1 MIKMKKISYLIFIIF
16 ILIAFIVLI
25 PSVEAKEIDISNLE
39 SYKEIE
45 VNEGD
50 KIIYDGNKRDD
61 VFSISII
68 NYSFNDDELGNY
80 FNSKSIESKTY
91 IFSIPSFYQL
101 PDNDIQIPDG
111 KRMKITLSTSNN
123 CEINKFISINYSLV
137 DDIKKNVIYN
147 NIFDAVNDNVESY
160 YEGET
165 DILLKDIKRDGYK
178 FLGWYTTSDYK
189 EDSRITIIDKDAPE
203 TLELYAKWEKIE
215 YQVKK
220 DNIEENPNTYTTTY
234 VIAGIFI
241 ILMLSTV
248 AVYVYGKKNNI

>member
-1 MIKMKKISYLIFIIF
+1 MRKISYLIVM
-16 ILIAFIVLI
+16 LVAFIVLI
-25 PSVEAKEIDISNLE
+25 PRVDAKEIDISNLE

-91 IFSIPSFYQL
+91 TFSIPSFYQL
-101 PDNDIQIPDG
+101 PDNDIQVPDG

-215 YQVKK
+215 SQVKK

>member
-1 MIKMKKISYLIFIIF
+1 MKKISYLIF

-91 IFSIPSFYQL
+91 TFSIPSFYQL
-101 PDNDIQIPDG
+101 PDNDIQVPDG

-215 YQVKK
+215 SQVKK

-248 AVYVYGKKNNI
+248 IVYVYGKKNNI

>member
-1 MIKMKKISYLIFIIF
+1 MRKISYLIF

-25 PSVEAKEIDISNLE
+25 PRVDAKEIDISNLE
-39 SYKEIE
+39 FNKEIE
-45 VNEGD
+45 VEAGD

-68 NYSFNDDELGNY
+68 NYSFRNDELGNY
-80 FNSKSIESKTY
+80 FNSKSIESKMYT
-91 IFSIPSFYQL
+91 FSIPSFYQL

-111 KRMKITLSTSNN
+111 KKIKITLSTFNN
-123 CEINKFISINYSLV
+123 CEINKFISINYSLI
-137 DDIKKNVIYN
+137 DDNKKNVIYN
-147 NIFDAVNDNVESY
+147 NTFNAVNDNIESY

-165 DILLKDIKRDGYK
+165 DILLKDIKREGYK

-203 TLELYAKWEKIE
+203 TLELYAKWEKVE
-215 YQVKK
+215 SQVKK

>member
-1 MIKMKKISYLIFIIF
+1 MKKISYLIF

-25 PSVEAKEIDISNLE
+25 PKVDAKEIDISNLE
-39 SYKEIE
+39 FAKEIE
-45 VNEGD
+45 VEAGD
-50 KIIYDGNKRDD
+50 KIIYDSNKRDD
-61 VFSISII
+61 RFGIEFIQ
-68 NYSFNDDELGNY
+68 YSLYDEVGNY
-80 FNSKSIESKTY
+80 FNSKSIKSKTY
-91 IFSIPSFYQL
+91 TFSIPSFYQL
-101 PDNDIQIPDG
+101 PDNDIQIPAG
-111 KRMKITLSTSNN
+111 KKVKITLDTWNL
-123 CEINKFISINYSLV
+123 CGRYTCIGVNYSLI
-137 DDIKKNVIYN
+137 DDNKKNVIYN
-147 NIFDAVNDNVESY
+147 NTFDAVNDNIESY

-165 DILLKDIKRDGYK
+165 DILLKDIKREGYK

-203 TLELYAKWEKIE
+203 TLELYAKWEKVE
-215 YQVKK
+215 SQVMK

>member
-1 MIKMKKISYLIFIIF
+1 MRKISYLIF

-91 IFSIPSFYQL
+91 TFSIPSFYQL
-101 PDNDIQIPDG
+101 TDNYIQIPDG

-147 NIFDAVNDNVESY
+147 NTFDAVNDNVESY

-203 TLELYAKWEKIE
+203 TLELYAKWEKVE
-215 YQVKK
+215 SQVKK

-248 AVYVYGKKNNI
+248 IVYVYGKKNNI

>member
-1 MIKMKKISYLIFIIF
+1 MKKISYLIFIIF

-91 IFSIPSFYQL
+91 TFSIPSFYQL

-111 KRMKITLSTSNN
+111 ERMKITLSTSNN

>member
-1 MIKMKKISYLIFIIF
+1 MRKISYLIF

-25 PSVEAKEIDISNLE
+25 PRVDAKEIDISNLE

-147 NIFDAVNDNVESY
+147 NTFDVVNDNVESY

-215 YQVKK
+215 SQVKK

-248 AVYVYGKKNNI
+248 IVYVYGKKNNI

>member
-1 MIKMKKISYLIFIIF
+1 MRKISYLIF
-16 ILIAFIVLI
+16 ILIAFIVLT
-25 PSVEAKEIDISNLE
+25 PRVDAKEIDISNLE
-39 SYKEIE
+39 FAKEIE
-45 VNEGD
+45 VEAGD

-61 VFSISII
+61 RFGIEFIQ
-68 NYSFNDDELGNY
+68 YSLYDEVGNY
-80 FNSKSIESKTY
+80 FNSKSIKSKTY
-91 IFSIPSFYQL
+91 TFSIPSFYQL

-111 KRMKITLSTSNN
+111 KKIKITLSTFNN
-123 CEINKFISINYSLV
+123 CEINKFISINYSLI
-137 DDIKKNVIYN
+137 DDNKKNVIYN
-147 NIFDAVNDNVESY
+147 NTFDAVNDNIESY

-165 DILLKDIKRDGYK
+165 DILLKDIKREGYK

-189 EDSRITIIDKDAPE
+189 EDSRITMIGKNAPE

-215 YQVKK
+215 SQVKK

-248 AVYVYGKKNNI
+248 IVYVYGKKNNI

>member
-1 MIKMKKISYLIFIIF
+1 MKKISYLIF

-25 PSVEAKEIDISNLE
+25 PKVDAKEIDISNLE
-39 SYKEIE
+39 FAKEIE
-45 VNEGD
+45 VEAGD
-50 KIIYDGNKRDD
+50 KIIYDSNKRDD
-61 VFSISII
+61 RFGIEFIQ
-68 NYSFNDDELGNY
+68 YSLYDEVGNY
-80 FNSKSIESKTY
+80 FNSKSIKSKTY
-91 IFSIPSFYQL
+91 TFSIPSFYQL
-101 PDNDIQIPDG
+101 PDNDIQIPAG
-111 KRMKITLSTSNN
+111 KKVKITLDTWNL
-123 CEINKFISINYSLV
+123 CGRYTCIGVNYSLI
-137 DDIKKNVIYN
+137 DDNKKNVIYN
-147 NIFDAVNDNVESY
+147 NTFDAVNDNIESY

-165 DILLKDIKRDGYK
+165 DILLKDIKREGYK

-203 TLELYAKWEKIE
+203 TLELYAKWEKVE
-215 YQVKK
+215 SQVKK

>member
-80 FNSKSIESKTY
+80 FNSKSIERKTY
-91 IFSIPSFYQL
+91 TFSIPSFYQL

-248 AVYVYGKKNNI
+248 IVYVYGKKNNI

>member
-1 MIKMKKISYLIFIIF
+1 MKKISYLIF

-25 PSVEAKEIDISNLE
+25 PRVDAKEIDISNLE
-39 SYKEIE
+39 FAKEIE
-45 VNEGD
+45 VEAGD
-50 KIIYDGNKRDD
+50 KIIYDSNKRDD
-61 VFSISII
+61 RFGIEFIQ
-68 NYSFNDDELGNY
+68 YSLYDEVGNY
-80 FNSKSIESKTY
+80 FNSKSIKSKTY
-91 IFSIPSFYQL
+91 TFSIPSFYQL
-101 PDNDIQIPDG
+101 PDNDIQIPAG
-111 KRMKITLSTSNN
+111 KKVKITLDTWNL
-123 CEINKFISINYSLV
+123 CGRYTCIGVNYSLI
-137 DDIKKNVIYN
+137 DDNKKNVIYN
-147 NIFDAVNDNVESY
+147 NTFDAVNDNIESY

-165 DILLKDIKRDGYK
+165 DILLKDIKREGYK

-203 TLELYAKWEKIE
+203 TLELYAKWEKVE
-215 YQVKK
+215 SQVMK

>member
-1 MIKMKKISYLIFIIF
+1 MKKISYLIF

-25 PSVEAKEIDISNLE
+25 PRVDAKEIDISNLE
-39 SYKEIE
+39 FNKEIE
-45 VNEGD
+45 VEAGD

-61 VFSISII
+61 RFGIKSI
-68 NYSFNDDELGNY
+68 NYSFSNDELGNY
-80 FNSKSIESKTY
+80 YNSEDIFSEAYT
-91 IFSIPSFYQL
+91 FSIPSFYQL
-101 PDNDIQIPDG
+101 PDKDRQIPAG
-111 KRMKITLSTSNN
+111 KKIKITLQTWNYCN
-123 CEINKFISINYSLV
+123 LYTCISVNYYLI
-137 DDIKKNVIYN
+137 DDNKKNVIYN
-147 NIFDAVNDNVESY
+147 NTFDAVNDNIESY

-165 DILLKDIKRDGYK
+165 DILLKDIKREGYK

-189 EDSRITIIDKDAPE
+189 EDSRITMIGKNAPE

-215 YQVKK
+215 SQVKK

-248 AVYVYGKKNNI
+248 IVYVYGKKNSI

>member
-1 MIKMKKISYLIFIIF
+1 MKKISYLIF

-25 PSVEAKEIDISNLE
+25 PRVDAKEIDISNLE
-39 SYKEIE
+39 FYKEIE
-45 VNEGD
+45 VEAGD

-61 VFSISII
+61 RIGIKSIY
-68 NYSFNDDELGNY
+68 YSFSNDELGNY
-80 FNSKSIESKTY
+80 YNSEDIFSEAY

-101 PDNDIQIPDG
+101 PDKDRQIPAG
-111 KRMKITLSTSNN
+111 KKIKITLQTWNYCN
-123 CEINKFISINYSLV
+123 LYTCISVNYYLI
-137 DDIKKNVIYN
+137 DDNKKNVIYN
-147 NIFDAVNDNVESY
+147 NTFDAVNDNIESY

-165 DILLKDIKRDGYK
+165 DILLKDIKREGYK
-178 FLGWYTTSDYK
+178 FLGWYTTSDYN
-189 EDSRITIIDKDAPE
+189 EDSRITMIGKNAPE

-215 YQVKK
+215 SQVKK

-248 AVYVYGKKNNI
+248 IVYVYGKKNNI